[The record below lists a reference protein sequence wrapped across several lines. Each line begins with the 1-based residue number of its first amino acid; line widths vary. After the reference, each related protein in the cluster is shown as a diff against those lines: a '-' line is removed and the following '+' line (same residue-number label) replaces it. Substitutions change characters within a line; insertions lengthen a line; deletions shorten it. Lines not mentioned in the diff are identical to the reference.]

1 MSTTPGALEIVR
13 EAFDRMR
20 TPVAVDVPPSR
31 EERAAAWGRLTAKLV
46 NWSVPTDDPAFTGFD
61 PAKAGSEQS
70 FVFRTKLPESVW
82 RDLTGIHATPY
93 YKRRTAQGYL
103 PAMVEDIF
111 LQPMVDR
118 TLAVI
123 ERRMADMKAQ
133 LATLTEAYDRRGQT
147 IRELYEERD
156 RAQAQLAAFTAQNVR
171 PPDEKPEPAPIFRAI
186 APSRTDPR
194 RLGLA

>member
-1 MSTTPGALEIVR
+1 MSTIPGALEIVR

-31 EERAAAWGRLTAKLV
+31 EERAAACGRMKETLV

-70 FVFRTKLPESVW
+70 IVFRTKLPEMVW
-82 RDLTGIHATPY
+82 RELVPP
-93 YKRRTAQGYL
+93 
-103 PAMVEDIF
+103 PAVEIVK
-111 LQPMVDR
+111 LRGQI
-118 TLAVI
+118 A
-123 ERRMADMKAQ
+123 K
-133 LATLTEAYDRRGQT
+133 LTEAYDARGQVL
-147 IRELYEERD
+147 REMYEERD
-156 RAQAQLAAFTAQNVR
+156 RALSKVAEMQAQLAAFTAQNVR
-171 PPDEKPEPAPIFRAI
+171 PLDQKPEPAPIFRAI